1 MPRLGEEGAE
11 RARGGVQSIGRGF
24 AIIEEIARNRD
35 GIGLAE
41 LSKRVGLHNSTTFH
55 LVKTLVSLGYVR
67 QLKDSKRYRIGRP
80 LFALAA
86 SALDEIEMMSLAT
99 PVLDDLARATGESAH
114 FSVPMGDAVVVLART
129 SGPGAFQLTDRVGVV
144 RPAHCTAL
152 GKIMLA
158 ALAPGQFER
167 YLQRAELKAHTPKSI
182 TSAERLA
189 REIAE
194 VRRAGLAIDDGEFD
208 PELRCVALPVRDF
221 SGRVIGA
228 IGISGPVWRL
238 SIEALQKRAR
248 AGARRRRPPVGR
260 IRLSAAK
267 RSARQGGGLDRERRQ
282 AMPRHANYVPHGV
295 IPAVLLPFENDLS
308 IDEASFRK
316 HLRDVA
322 AVEGLSAVTIN
333 AHSTEVAS
341 CTFDEQRRVLDIAQ
355 DEIGGRLP
363 LINGIWADGSLEAA
377 RHRAHG
383 GRRAAPRRSLVFPP
397 APFTLGQSPAMALAH
412 FKRIADATDLPL
424 IVFQYPLA
432 TGQGYPKDTL
442 LKLCEE
448 VPTIR
453 AIKDWIGNVPH
464 HEWHIRTLQS
474 LPRPVNVLT
483 THSSWLLLV
492 AGARPATAC
501 CRARAA

>member
-1 MPRLGEEGAE
+1 VTVRTKQKPASGRLPRARIAEIRDFGDEGAGQ
-11 RARGGVQSIGRGF
+11 ARGGVQSIGRAF

-55 LVKTLVSLGYVR
+55 LVKTMVSLGYVR

-158 ALAPGQFER
+158 ALAPDQFTR
-167 YLQRAELKAHTPKSI
+167 YLQRAELKAYTPKSI
-182 TSAERLA
+182 TSVEQLA

-208 PELRCVALPVRDF
+208 TELRCAALPVRDF

-248 AGARRRRPPVGR
+248 IVRAAAD
-260 IRLSAAK
+260 RLSGEFGYA
-267 RSARQGGGLDRERRQ
+267 GEPE
-282 AMPRHANYVPHGV
+282 PRV
-295 IPAVLLPFENDLS
+295 
-308 IDEASFRK
+308 K
-316 HLRDVA
+316 A
-322 AVEGLSAVTIN
+322 AV
-333 AHSTEVAS
+333 
-341 CTFDEQRRVLDIAQ
+341 
-355 DEIGGRLP
+355 
-363 LINGIWADGSLEAA
+363 
-377 RHRAHG
+377 
-383 GRRAAPRRSLVFPP
+383 
-397 APFTLGQSPAMALAH
+397 
-412 FKRIADATDLPL
+412 
-424 IVFQYPLA
+424 
-432 TGQGYPKDTL
+432 
-442 LKLCEE
+442 
-448 VPTIR
+448 
-453 AIKDWIGNVPH
+453 
-464 HEWHIRTLQS
+464 
-474 LPRPVNVLT
+474 
-483 THSSWLLLV
+483 
-492 AGARPATAC
+492 
-501 CRARAA
+501 